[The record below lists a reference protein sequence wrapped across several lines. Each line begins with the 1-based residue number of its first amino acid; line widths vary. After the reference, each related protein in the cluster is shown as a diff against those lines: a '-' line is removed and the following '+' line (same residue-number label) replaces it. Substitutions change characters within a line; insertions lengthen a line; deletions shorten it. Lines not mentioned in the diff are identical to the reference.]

1 MKRFFILNAWVF
13 IFLVNNLPAQEDAV
27 KNLAQAAI
35 PAAPAVS
42 ATAPEPRIIP
52 LSLGI
57 EGKVTLDLRNIDIV
71 DALKYLSVKTGVNLI
86 TNKSVSGRITLNV
99 ENAIVKDVFDVMLRS
114 NNLAFD
120 KKGDIYNVMTQ
131 EEYKALYGKNFSDV
145 RQVKVFKLKYAIPE
159 QAFSF
164 LDTLKSEVGRILVDP
179 ESGNVLIIDTPDRIE
194 IIQQAMQGFE
204 ENNIVKIIRINYA
217 RAKDIEDTIKFQ
229 LDGKR
234 VGLVKSDD
242 RGNNIIIQTLPE
254 RMKQVEELVRGLDRQ
269 TKEVMIDT
277 RVIQIKLSRGGSVGT
292 QWEGIFDVAR
302 KYGMSY
308 VGAYPFSAV
317 QAATDAWRSRSTVWA
332 NSTGAG
338 SYPFTGTASN
348 YAAGKQSIGAQELH
362 IGNVGKQDFD
372 VIFKYIL
379 TLGDTKILSSPKLVV
394 VNNQEAKIHV
404 GTKDAYVTT
413 TTTTGSTGP
422 NTVAEQVNFID
433 TGVLLSVVPNINDEG
448 FITLKVKA
456 EVNSVIDTLITPTKN
471 EIPILDTSLAETT
484 VMVKDGSTI
493 VIGGLRKEQE
503 TSSSQQTPFLGSIPF
518 LGNLF
523 KVRSHDKDTT
533 ELLILLTPKIIS
545 GDYLVT
551 GVSGKGTDKESIKNI
566 KEYKDLDFKEIEIQ
580 EKPDPA
586 SKVFIPAG
594 KNALTVKGMK
604 KR

>member
-1 MKRFFILNAWVF
+1 MKRLFILIASVF
-13 IFLVNNLPAQEDAV
+13 IFLANSLAAQEDGT
-27 KNLAQAAI
+27 KTLAQATVT
-35 PAAPAVS
+35 PAPSLAA
-42 ATAPEPRIIP
+42 EPKIVPLDLGMEGRI
-52 LSLGI
+52 
-57 EGKVTLDLRNIDIV
+57 TLDLRNIDIV
-71 DALKYLSVKTGVNLI
+71 DAMKYLSVKTGINLI
-86 TNKSVSGRITLNV
+86 TNKSVTGRITLNV
-99 ENAIVKDVFDVMLRS
+99 EDAIVKDIFDVMLRS

-120 KKGDIYNVMTQ
+120 RKGDIYNIMTQ

-164 LDTLKSEVGRILVDP
+164 LDTLKSEIGRILVDP

-204 ENNIVKIIRINYA
+204 EKNIVKVFKINYA
-217 RAKDIEDTIKFQ
+217 RAKDIEESIKFQ

-254 RMKQVEELVRGLDRQ
+254 RMKQIEELIRSLDRQ
-269 TKEVMIDT
+269 TKQVIIDT
-277 RVIQIKLSRGGSVGT
+277 RVIQINLSRAGSVGT

-302 KYGMSY
+302 AYGMTY
-308 VGAYPFSAV
+308 LGAYPFSSV
-317 QAATDAWRSRSTVWA
+317 QSGSNTTWTTRSALWNTLQNV
-332 NSTGAG
+332 G
-338 SYPFTGTASN
+338 SYPFSGTASVTST
-348 YAAGKQSIGAQELH
+348 GKKSIGTQEMH

-413 TTTTGSTGP
+413 TTTTGGTGP
-422 NTVAEQVNFID
+422 NTVAEQVTFID
-433 TGVLLSVVPNINDEG
+433 VGVLLSVVPSINDEG

-456 EVNSVIDTLITPTKN
+456 EVSAVIKTLITPTKN
-471 EIPILDTSLAETT
+471 EIPIVDTSLAETT
-484 VMVKDGSTI
+484 VMTKDGSTV
-493 VIGGLRKEQE
+493 VIGGLRKETE
-503 TSSSQQTPFLGSIPF
+503 ISNSQQTPFLGSIPF

-523 KVRSHDKDTT
+523 KSRSHAKGRT

-551 GVSGKGTDKESIKNI
+551 GVSGKGTEKESIKNI
-566 KEYKDLDFKEIEIQ
+566 KEYSGLGYEEAEAQQK
-580 EKPDPA
+580 A
-586 SKVFIPAG
+586 ASTSKVFIPSG
-594 KNALTVKGMK
+594 KKALTVKGMK
-604 KR
+604 RR